1 MGKAKDSCRQSG
13 CPVAYSL
20 DVFGDKWTL
29 VVIRDMLM
37 VGKRHYGEFLESPE
51 RIASN
56 VLADRLKRLED
67 AGIVSKETDPSSQSK
82 IIYKLTPKGVELIP
96 LVLEVVL
103 WGTKH
108 ATHTTT
114 PLELVRKIKKDRAG
128 TIREIVECLKNNESF
143 VAKNKWV

>member
-1 MGKAKDSCRQSG
+1 MGKAKDSSRQSG

-37 VGKRHYGEFLESPE
+37 AGKRHYGEFLESPE

-56 VLADRLKRLED
+56 VLADRLKKLEE
-67 AGIVSKETDPSSQSK
+67 AGIVSKKTDPGNQSK
-82 IIYKLTPKGVELIP
+82 IIYNLTPKGVDLIP
-96 LVLEVVL
+96 LFLEVVL

-108 ATHTTT
+108 AAYTDT
-114 PLELVRKIKKDRAG
+114 PLEFVRKIKKDRAG
-128 TIREIVECLKNNESF
+128 TIREIVECLRDDESF
-143 VAKNKWV
+143 VAKNKWI

>member
-1 MGKAKDSCRQSG
+1 MGKAKDSSRQSG

-20 DVFGDKWTL
+20 DVFGDKWSL

-37 VGKRHYGEFLESPE
+37 TGKRRYGEFLESPE

-67 AGIVSKETDPSSQSK
+67 AGIVSRERDPSSQSK
-82 IIYKLTPKGVELIP
+82 IIYRLTPKGVELIP
-96 LVLEVVL
+96 LILEVVL
-103 WGTKH
+103 WGTRH

-114 PLELVRKIKKDRAG
+114 PPGLVRKIRKDREG
-128 TIREIVECLKNNESF
+128 TIREIVECLRNDESF
-143 VAKNKWV
+143 VARNKWA

>member
-96 LVLEVVL
+96 LILEVVL

-108 ATHTTT
+108 TTH
-114 PLELVRKIKKDRAG
+114 
-128 TIREIVECLKNNESF
+128 IRPRP
-143 VAKNKWV
+143 

>member
-1 MGKAKDSCRQSG
+1 MGKPKDNCRQSG
-13 CPVAYSL
+13 CPVAYGL

-67 AGIVSKETDPSSQSK
+67 AGIVSKETDPGNQSK
-82 IIYKLTPKGVELIP
+82 IIYNLTPKGVELIP
-96 LVLEVVL
+96 LILEIVL

-108 ATHTTT
+108 APHTTM
-114 PLELVRKIKKDRAG
+114 PAEFVRKIKKDKTG

-143 VAKNKWV
+143 VAKNKWA